1 MESESHAL
9 ALPEPNS
16 LVTIGAWVVAG
27 LVAFAVLKK
36 MYNSLVKSN

>member
-16 LVTIGAWVVAG
+16 LVTIGAWVAVG

-36 MYNSLVKSN
+36 MYNSLVKS